1 MAAVTFVFPQTGD
14 SFEID
19 CTRSITNNRSAN
31 ITDYPVQEGVRLA
44 DHRDPN
50 PVLIQISGVVSNAHP
65 GRVEGA
71 FDNDAPGYHS
81 DFLSRIEEADENS
94 ERVNVDLGKRGLY
107 PDMLIESLSIAWG
120 PKDGFS
126 IPFDITF
133 KQVRVAKAEKTTIEK
148 TKLVTK
154 EDKAQQQATGKVVKD
169 SATKRRWQPARTAG
183 VSGNARAGVS
193 LTAQTDAAATYPGA
207 ADESWAR

>member
-1 MAAVTFVFPQTGD
+1 MAAVTFIFPQTGD
-14 SFEID
+14 QFEVD
-19 CTRSITNNRSAN
+19 CTRSIANNRSAN

-50 PVLIQISGVVSNAHP
+50 PVIISISGIISNAQP

-107 PDMLIESLSIAWG
+107 PDMLIENLSIQWG

-133 KQVRVAKAEKTTIEK
+133 KQVAVAKAEKT
-148 TKLVTK
+148 KLITK
-154 EDKAQQQATGKVVKD
+154 EEKAQQQATGKVVKD
-169 SATKRRWQPARTAG
+169 QETKRRWSPPRTAG
-183 VSGNARAGVS
+183 TSSTTQAGS
-193 LTAQTDAAATYPGA
+193 ALSAQTDAAATYPGA
-207 ADESWAR
+207 TNESWSR

>member
-19 CTRSITNNRSAN
+19 CTRSIANNRSAN
-31 ITDYPVQEGVRLA
+31 ITDYPVQEGVRLS

-50 PVLIQISGVVSNAHP
+50 PVLIQISGVISNAHP
-65 GRVEGA
+65 GRVQGA

-126 IPFDITF
+126 VPFDITF
-133 KQVRVAKAEKTTIEK
+133 KQVRVAKAEKT
-148 TKLVTK
+148 KLVTK
-154 EDKAQQQATGKVVKD
+154 EERAQQQATGKVVKD
-169 SATKRRWQPARTAG
+169 SSTKRRWQPARTAG
-183 VSGNARAGVS
+183 TSTTSRAGS
-193 LTAQTDAAATYPGA
+193 ALSTQADSAATYPGA
-207 ADESWAR
+207 TDESWAR